1 MFKTWEELSE
11 LEQLQS
17 TYSDA
22 YKDAYGFRP
31 RGMSSEQWNSVE
43 WFKQELEFLNGEIA
57 RRISEEEADEKV
69 AIERFEKSVASMI
82 EAGAKDRET
91 ALRWIFDAEEIDAT
105 SAFDL
110 EHFCFQRGLPYNYFK
125 KVA

>member
-1 MFKTWEELSE
+1 MFKTWEEMSE

-17 TYSDA
+17 IYSDA
-22 YKDAYGFRP
+22 YKDAYNFRP
-31 RGMSSEQWNSVE
+31 RGMSGECWNSVE
-43 WFKQELEFLNGEIA
+43 WLKEEIKFLDGEIA
-57 RRISEEEADEKV
+57 RRISEAEEDGKV
-69 AIERFEKSVASMI
+69 AVEIFEKTVTAMI

-91 ALRWIFDAEEIDAT
+91 ALRWIFDAEGIDAT

>member
-1 MFKTWEELSE
+1 MFKEWDELTE

-17 TYSDA
+17 IYSDA

-31 RGMSSEQWNSVE
+31 RGMSGECWNSVE
-43 WFKQELEFLNGEIA
+43 WLKEELKFLDGEIA
-57 RRISEEEADEKV
+57 RRIAEAEEDGKV
-69 AIERFEKSVASMI
+69 AVEIFEKTVTSMI

-91 ALRWIFDAEEIDAT
+91 ALRWIFEAEEIDAT

-110 EHFCFQRGLPYNYFK
+110 EHFCFNRGLPYNYFK

>member
-1 MFKTWEELSE
+1 MFKEWDELSE

-17 TYSDA
+17 IYSDA

-31 RGMSSEQWNSVE
+31 RGMSGECWNSVE
-43 WFKQELEFLNGEIA
+43 WLKEELKFLDGEIA
-57 RRISEEEADEKV
+57 RRISEAEEDGKV
-69 AIERFEKSVASMI
+69 AVEIFEKTVTAMI

-91 ALRWIFDAEEIDAT
+91 ALRWIFDAEEIDAS

-110 EHFCFQRGLPYNYFK
+110 EGFCFERGLPYNYFK